1 MLLAW
6 KLRSSIS
13 TNMAPDVLNLLL
25 NAEERE
31 CCLLFQA
38 TMNGA
43 HHQAIKALSCCSCLH
58 PFSMVNPEGNTG

>member
-43 HHQAIKALSCCSCLH
+43 HHQVIKPSVAAAVSTPS
-58 PFSMVNPEGNTG
+58 PW